1 MLSLAFQAWGVG
13 LGLLRD
19 RRAVSACHEL
29 SPTYRGH
36 TAPKNP
42 FEGFSDT
49 SIEALRRHNVS
60 KLQSTE
66 LLLRQSEMVGQFS
79 LTDPRPASSF
89 GEADFLQ
96 SGIASAML
104 SVVVTT
110 IPQHIREPDTS
121 VTVKQFLIQWGKD
134 MPKVSPEELWKRKV
148 LERVR
153 RFMQSPDL
161 IRLRKI
167 GQTILDRD
175 TLVGP
180 EEWWDR
186 AGGLM
191 NTPEYRAFEV
201 CCEEVGHEYG
211 LAQWTVEWA
220 SLMRDY
226 DPTEQDHVLEAE
238 WPSIHVVTVVTD
250 VTEDLFLRWLIYE
263 AGRMGL
269 YVQQQTGSTVTP
281 VIAVPME
288 EPPGTA
294 P

>member
-1 MLSLAFQAWGVG
+1 
-13 LGLLRD
+13 
-19 RRAVSACHEL
+19 
-29 SPTYRGH
+29 
-36 TAPKNP
+36 
-42 FEGFSDT
+42 
-49 SIEALRRHNVS
+49 
-60 KLQSTE
+60 
-66 LLLRQSEMVGQFS
+66 
-79 LTDPRPASSF
+79 
-89 GEADFLQ
+89 
-96 SGIASAML
+96 
-104 SVVVTT
+104 
-110 IPQHIREPDTS
+110 
-121 VTVKQFLIQWGKD
+121 

-211 LAQWTVEWA
+211 LAQWTVEGA

-288 EPPGTA
+288 EPRNGPLIRSVDLQGLRPSRWWWTCRLEF
-294 P
+294 PHRRQRDSQPKRHG